1 MGRGRGRRSSR
12 VESWLQGMAITHQ
25 RPGQPASLCALRNPP
40 VPGHR
45 PWPRGSGLEEELGSC
60 VGRAGAGGPDP
71 GGLPGGRGVEPGR
84 RGAQRQQVK
93 RFGLSG
99 GKKGRGWRD
108 QWLTGEGVEPLRCQT
123 QPPDGVSWRGWGKG
137 PLPATMAILGP
148 ESNQIR
154 RSPPFP
160 PHKPPAAAQ
169 NSCPATEGEG
179 RLEPRFLPPTHLPTA
194 QGCAARG
201 RERALGSRQ
210 KPGLPLPR
218 AVPRL
223 RLRRASLCSF
233 LHIPP

>member
-1 MGRGRGRRSSR
+1 M
-12 VESWLQGMAITHQ
+12 ESWLQGMAITHQ

-45 PWPRGSGLEEELGSC
+45 PWPRRSGLEAELGSC

-99 GKKGRGWRD
+99 GKKGRGWGD
-108 QWLTGEGVEPLRCQT
+108 QGLSGEGVEPLRCQT

-154 RSPPFP
+154 RSPLSSPQAP
-160 PHKPPAAAQ
+160 SSCAEQLSGHRGRGARGDW
-169 NSCPATEGEG
+169 NLTSCPHPSPHCSRVCCKRARKGFGLQAETWA
-179 RLEPRFLPPTHLPTA
+179 PPTPCCATVTA
-194 QGCAARG
+194 EKGLSVFFSAHPP
-201 RERALGSRQ
+201 LG
-210 KPGLPLPR
+210 
-218 AVPRL
+218 
-223 RLRRASLCSF
+223 
-233 LHIPP
+233 